1 MSTISSPAP
10 TAHPMK
16 LVPEL
21 ENGDRLTRAEFERR
35 YEAMPDLKKAELIE
49 GVVYMPSPV
58 RHRRHSR
65 PNVHICTWL
74 GRYEAGTTAMH
85 NFELGTAPGF
95 SLLPPCRLQH
105 LVDRRMS
112 TGAFG
117 LLHFGT
123 RLLVDRFA
131 VTRRPH
137 ATQQDLQSRDQLFAR
152 QLLGKPIGNHPR
164 GEQLRQRSQLLLD
177 VQEDLLHR
185 HRLHRHVH

>member
-1 MSTISSPAP
+1 MTDIVDARSRKDEAPAEVEGESTR
-10 TAHPMK
+10 
-16 LVPEL
+16 L
-21 ENGDRLTRAEFERR
+21 EPR
-35 YEAMPDLKKAELIE
+35 
-49 GVVYMPSPV
+49 
-58 RHRRHSR
+58 
-65 PNVHICTWL
+65 
-74 GRYEAGTTAMH
+74 TTAMH

-137 ATQQDLQSRDQLFAR
+137 ATQQDLQSRDQLFADNSSANQSAIIR
-152 QLLGKPIGNHPR
+152 DGNSFVNAVSSCWTSR
-164 GEQLRQRSQLLLD
+164 KICSTDTDSTGMSTWLAAT
-177 VQEDLLHR
+177 
-185 HRLHRHVH
+185 